1 MMNLENCK
9 YNYSTYKDQ
18 KIIDISTTNESKNL
32 IQLLNKLVDEGH
44 IDFPKQIYLD
54 LIITTKDFNSEKT
67 FFKVPVFPNYQ
78 IDADDI
84 TEKYLDQFLCEYQT
98 GYNINVSKYKI

>member
-32 IQLLNKLVDEGH
+32 IQLLNKLVD
-44 IDFPKQIYLD
+44 
-54 LIITTKDFNSEKT
+54 
-67 FFKVPVFPNYQ
+67 
-78 IDADDI
+78 
-84 TEKYLDQFLCEYQT
+84 
-98 GYNINVSKYKI
+98 